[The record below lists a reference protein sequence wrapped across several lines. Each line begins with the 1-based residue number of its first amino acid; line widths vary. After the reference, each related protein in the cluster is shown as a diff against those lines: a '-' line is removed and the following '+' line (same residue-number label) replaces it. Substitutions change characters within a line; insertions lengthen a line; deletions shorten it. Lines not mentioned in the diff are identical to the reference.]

1 MPQQTSENNIP
12 VNDSCSNMSIP
23 NQPLSTHWPNHP
35 FSTQQHLESTKKL
48 QQQHQVPLTQSAT
61 KLTKMQNLLHSE
73 LIECG
78 WRDAM
83 KDQCKELIRQKGL
96 EAITSD
102 ELVRELI
109 PVGRAAVPEGVRRRV
124 LESVKGML
132 REERE
137 RELIMERGARGYFN
151 YLGEEGRR

>member
-1 MPQQTSENNIP
+1 
-12 VNDSCSNMSIP
+12 
-23 NQPLSTHWPNHP
+23 
-35 FSTQQHLESTKKL
+35 
-48 QQQHQVPLTQSAT
+48 
-61 KLTKMQNLLHSE
+61 
-73 LIECG
+73 
-78 WRDAM
+78 M

-132 REERE
+132 RGE